1 MQKGFSNILVIILA
15 VFLIIALGIG
25 LNLNKNKSHNSLP
38 QKSDKSTVQEEKQSV
53 KTEADRMVEYF
64 LRDNLSEFPILKSL
78 VPPSIVKRVF
88 PVSFKNENGISR
100 QQAWLV
106 EIEKSPNIYTYYL
119 LTPTFEKEL
128 LDAMSTTSEDREA
141 TCLLEKVTEIGN
153 EMSLGRNLKEKNGY
167 VALSGS
173 KCMGYGASGMG
184 FVSIYSLGTG
194 EKIRFQGDFSLPP
207 SNFLKGVSKNG
218 NALGVL
224 R

>member
-1 MQKGFSNILVIILA
+1 MQKGFSNILIIILA

-128 LDAMSTTSEDREA
+128 LD
-141 TCLLEKVTEIGN
+141 
-153 EMSLGRNLKEKNGY
+153 
-167 VALSGS
+167 
-173 KCMGYGASGMG
+173 
-184 FVSIYSLGTG
+184 
-194 EKIRFQGDFSLPP
+194 
-207 SNFLKGVSKNG
+207 
-218 NALGVL
+218 
-224 R
+224 